1 MDNSLFDLND
11 SLDAISFDST
21 LSRRTRRAVSPTRLI
36 HLAGRSLV
44 ALVFLTA
51 GIGKLMALQGTAA
64 YIRSK
69 GLPAALILA
78 VAAAALE
85 ISAGALVAAGMRA
98 RTAAMVLAA
107 FLVVVTVIFHNP
119 WGLPPAEAQAQAQQV
134 FKNLAILGGLVLIAA
149 DVPEPFRNKA
159 GGTAPIRKQ
168 VQGAA

>member
-1 MDNSLFDLND
+1 MNNSLD
-11 SLDAISFDST
+11 SIPDFA
-21 LSRRTRRAVSPTRLI
+21 LSDVSNRSRWTRTAFSPARIVLFG
-36 HLAGRSLV
+36 ARSLI

-69 GLPAALILA
+69 GLPAAPILA

-85 ISAGALVAAGMRA
+85 LTAGALVVAGTRA
-98 RTAAMVLAA
+98 RAAAA
-107 FLVVVTVIFHNP
+107 ALGGFLVMVTVIFHNP

-149 DVPEPFRNKA
+149 H
-159 GGTAPIRKQ
+159 APAQERSRRESN
-168 VQGAA
+168 AL